1 MNVLKIAAGVV
12 LLSGCAG
19 LPTAGIGSRSLPQ
32 IPPPKHQLAFGK
44 SWMSAAAAGHDLL
57 YVTNQNGVVNV
68 YRYWQHTLAGVLT
81 SFKHPQGECA
91 DAVGNV
97 YIADYGANKLFEYAH
112 GGKSPIRTI
121 DVSPNSPFGCAV
133 NIKNGDL
140 AVANYYGYDSNAR
153 GNIEIFRHAKGKPV
167 VYSDRYL
174 LGFQSLA
181 YDGKGNLLATNGT
194 GYDSSYYGAQFV
206 YLPKNGIKLIAIEF
220 CPSTSCGYYGAVEG
234 IQWDGKYW
242 VFANYNDL
250 LRWTIVN
257 NQSQF
262 VDEIPL
268 YGAYEEGVGPFWLYR
283 KNLKGLATQVVA
295 GSYFESRDAVFYW
308 KYPSG
313 GNPVGSLTKDLA
325 VPFGVVGSLKP

>member
-1 MNVLKIAAGVV
+1 MNAAKIAAGIV
-12 LLSGCAG
+12 LLAGCGG
-19 LPTAGIGSRSLPQ
+19 LQTAGGGFAALPQ
-32 IPPPKHQLAFGK
+32 VPPPRHQLAFGN
-44 SWMSAAAAGHDLL
+44 SWMDAGAASHDLL
-57 YVTNQNGVVNV
+57 YVTNENGVVNV
-68 YRYWQHTLAGVLT
+68 YRYWQHTLEGVLT
-81 SFKHPQGECA
+81 DFKDPQGECA
-91 DAVGNV
+91 DAAGNV
-97 YIADYGANKLFEYAH
+97 YIADNGANKLFEYAH

-140 AVANYYGYDSNAR
+140 AVANFNYDNSTR

-181 YDGKGNLLATNGT
+181 YDGRGDLLATNGT

-220 CPSTSCGYYGAVEG
+220 CPSTSCGYYGAVQG

-242 VFANYNDL
+242 VFANYSYL

-262 VDEIPL
+262 VDEIL
-268 YGAYEEGVGPFWLYR
+268 LNGAYEEGIGPFWLYR
-283 KNLKGLATQVVA
+283 KNLKGPATQIVA
-295 GSYFESRDAVFYW
+295 SSDFESRQAVFYW
-308 KYPSG
+308 KYPGG

-325 VPFGVVGSLKP
+325 VPFSVVGSLKP